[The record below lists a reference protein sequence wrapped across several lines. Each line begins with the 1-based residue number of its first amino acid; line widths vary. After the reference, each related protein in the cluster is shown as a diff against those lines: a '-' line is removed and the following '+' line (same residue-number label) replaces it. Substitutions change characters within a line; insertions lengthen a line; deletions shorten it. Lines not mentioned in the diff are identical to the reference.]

1 MSFVEAKDGEVDYLD
16 VDIPIPGQQY
26 VCISFLSPE
35 KVLIQ
40 KEQFIMKKFIKSLT
54 DESGNI
60 VISADEFDTKYT
72 DYISLNSEDSGE

>member
-26 VCISFLSPE
+26 VCISFISPE

-40 KEQFIMKKFIKSLT
+40 KEQCIMKKVIKS
-54 DESGNI
+54 
-60 VISADEFDTKYT
+60 
-72 DYISLNSEDSGE
+72 